1 MIQVCSLASGS
12 NGNAFYIKTGDGSFL
27 VDAGIS
33 YKQIRLRLEEVGSRI
48 DEITGIFITHEHAD
62 HIRGLDVLMRRAPVP
77 VYITERTYECC
88 YLEIKEKYLNFI
100 EPEGSVRFGETSVQ
114 AYLKSHDA
122 AEPTFF
128 CFHCNGKTICVI
140 TDIGYACDNVEA
152 AVKQANLLFLESN
165 YDDRMLKTGIYPP
178 YLKRR
183 VAGHLG
189 HLSNVQAGEV
199 IAKHAGAQ
207 LEYVFL
213 SHLSENNNTPEL
225 AAKTFQAAIKGRSD
239 LLHLRERTLLTSRF
253 GVSPMVSIG
262 D

>member
-12 NGNAFYIKTGDGSFL
+12 NGNAFYIKTGDGCFL

-33 YKQIRLRLEEVGSRI
+33 FKQIRLRLEEVGSGI
-48 DEITGIFITHEHAD
+48 DEINGIFITHEHSD
-62 HIRGLDVLMRRAPVP
+62 HVRGLDVLMRRTPVP
-77 VYITERTYECC
+77 VYITKRTYESCD
-88 YLEIKEKYLNFI
+88 LEIKEKYLNFI
-100 EPEGSVRFGETSVQ
+100 DPEGSVKMGDTEVQ
-114 AYLKSHDA
+114 TYLKSHDA

-128 CFHCNGKTICVI
+128 CFHTNGKKICVI

-152 AVKQANLLFLESN
+152 AVKEANLLFLESN

-199 IAKHAGAQ
+199 IANHAGAH

-225 AAKTFQAAIKGRSD
+225 AAETFQAAIKKRDD
-239 LLHLRERTLLTSRF
+239 LQHLQERTLLTSRH
-253 GVSPMVSIG
+253 GVSPMVSI
-262 D
+262 